1 MSIQSNINT
10 MMAVGTAI
18 ASQTPAIKQR
28 QENLAT
34 QKELKGI
41 EETQKQS
48 RQDYFNSFIELQK
61 DLADKTQGWENV
73 YNKKE
78 LEDFKNKAIESLSSK
93 QDEQQ
98 LGLLQRSM
106 ELKQRLGQSG
116 QQEMS
121 KMARIRA
128 IASTLV
134 ANKMPKKEDNVD
146 KFYKELGGRK

>member
-78 LEDFKNKAIESLSSK
+78 LESFKNKAIESLSSK

-121 KMARIRA
+121 KMARIRS
-128 IASTLV
+128 IASTLE

-146 KFYKELGGRK
+146 RFYKELGGRK

>member
-28 QENLAT
+28 QEDLAT

-78 LEDFKNKAIESLSSK
+78 LESFKNKAIESLSSK

-98 LGLLQRSM
+98 LGLLQQTM
-106 ELKQRLGQSG
+106 EIKQKLGQSG

-128 IASTLV
+128 IASTLE

>member
-48 RQDYFNSFIELQK
+48 RQDYFNSFIELEK
-61 DLADKTQGWENV
+61 DFADKTRGWENI
-73 YNKKE
+73 YTKKNR
-78 LEDFKNKAIESLSSK
+78 K
-93 QDEQQ
+93 
-98 LGLLQRSM
+98 LL
-106 ELKQRLGQSG
+106 L
-116 QQEMS
+116 
-121 KMARIRA
+121 
-128 IASTLV
+128 
-134 ANKMPKKEDNVD
+134 
-146 KFYKELGGRK
+146 

>member
-18 ASQTPAIKQR
+18 ASQNPAIKQR
-28 QENLAT
+28 QEDLAT

-41 EETQKQS
+41 KKTQEQS

-78 LEDFKNKAIESLSSK
+78 LESFKNKAIESLSSK

-98 LGLLQRSM
+98 LKLLQRSM

-121 KMARIRA
+121 KMARISA
-128 IASTLV
+128 IASTLD
-134 ANKMPKKEDNVD
+134 ANKMLKKEDNVD

>member
-10 MMAVGTAI
+10 MMTVGTAI
-18 ASQTPAIKQR
+18 ASQNPAIKQR
-28 QENLAT
+28 QEDLAT
-34 QKELKGI
+34 LKELKGI
-41 EETQKQS
+41 EKTQKQS

-78 LEDFKNKAIESLSSK
+78 LESFKNKAIENLNSK

-106 ELKQRLGQSG
+106 ELKQKLGQSG

-128 IASTLV
+128 IASALE

-146 KFYKELGGRK
+146 RFYKELGGRK

>member
-1 MSIQSNINT
+1 MSIQSNINQ
-10 MMAVGTAI
+10 MVGIGAALI
-18 ASQTPAIKQR
+18 SQNHAIKQR
-28 QENLAT
+28 QEDLAI
-34 QKELKGI
+34 QKELEGI
-41 EETQKQS
+41 EKTQKQS

-61 DLADKTQGWENV
+61 DFADKTQGWENV

-78 LEDFKNKAIESLSSK
+78 LESLKNKAIESLTSK

-106 ELKQRLGQSG
+106 ELKQKLGQSG

-128 IASTLV
+128 IASTLE

-146 KFYKELGGRK
+146 RFYKELGGRK